1 MKNHGRFMK
10 FIGGRDLI
18 FTLSVL
24 ILIGFTIL
32 VYNKISFIFHPIIVI
47 FSTVTPPVIL
57 AFIAYYLMNPIVNLF
72 ERLHIKRIWG
82 IIIIIVVLS
91 GLFTGVILVSAPAI
105 QAQINELI
113 TRFPKYLMQMADG
126 LKATIDHSFLGPY
139 YDDGYEWVTSTLADI
154 PSIISDYFGET
165 FTGIINFA
173 STLTNVMVAI
183 LTFPIILFFLL
194 KDGARFKEFCL
205 SLLPPKLRRE
215 ANKVLVNMDVQ
226 VGSYIQGQIIVASCI
241 GVLLFIGYLII
252 GLDYAI
258 TLAIIAAITS
268 VVPYLGPII
277 AISPAVIIAIV
288 HSPFM
293 LLKLAIV
300 WAAVQFL
307 EGNFISPNVMGR
319 TMQIHPLTIII
330 VLLVG
335 GNLFGLVGV
344 ILGIPGYAIMKVLIV
359 HFFDK
364 FKLRYNYYYGK
375 DHGEYES
382 QTNDK

>member
-1 MKNHGRFMK
+1 MKNHSRFMK
-10 FIGGRDLI
+10 FIGGRDLL
-18 FTLSVL
+18 FALVL
-24 ILIGFTIL
+24 LLLIGFTIL
-32 VYNKISFIFHPIIVI
+32 VFSKISFIFHPILVI

-226 VGSYIQGQIIVASCI
+226 VGSYIQGQIIVASYIGETFTGIINFASTLTNVMVAILTFPIILFFLLKDGARFKEFCLSLLPPKLRREANKVLVNMDVQVGSYIQGQIIVASCI
-241 GVLLFIGYLII
+241 GVLLFIGR
-252 GLDYAI
+252 
-258 TLAIIAAITS
+258 S
-268 VVPYLGPII
+268 
-277 AISPAVIIAIV
+277 
-288 HSPFM
+288 
-293 LLKLAIV
+293 
-300 WAAVQFL
+300 
-307 EGNFISPNVMGR
+307 
-319 TMQIHPLTIII
+319 
-330 VLLVG
+330 
-335 GNLFGLVGV
+335 
-344 ILGIPGYAIMKVLIV
+344 
-359 HFFDK
+359 
-364 FKLRYNYYYGK
+364 
-375 DHGEYES
+375 
-382 QTNDK
+382 